1 MADDSQTKPYTGY
14 FRREIP
20 AEDPELTHV
29 GPDTRCGEYLR
40 RYWQPVAMASEV
52 KDLPVAIRILG
63 EDLVLFRDQSQK
75 LGLLHRHCA
84 HRGASLEFGIIMEC
98 GIKCCYHGWHFD
110 VDGRL
115 IDAPSEPVGS
125 PVRDKVVQG
134 AYPVREEQGLV
145 FAYLGPPD
153 KCPEFPVYD
162 TMCLDDTTNKTFSL
176 SMPANWL
183 QVYENTQDPIHV
195 LHLHALSSGI
205 QFGAA
210 SGVEQLIEYTET
222 PLGMINIQ
230 TRRVGEH
237 LWTRTTDTILPNCNQ
252 TGAIWEEA
260 ESKKVFQ
267 RVSMLRW
274 MVPIDN
280 TNTMTIGWRYS
291 NDKLDPRGQDDLS
304 IVGKESIDFMGQTA
318 GRSYEEQQRQPGDY
332 EVQVSQRPIAIHA
345 LEHRVTSDR
354 GVSKLRGLLRNRV
367 RDHSSTGAAP
377 MPSLNE
383 ENRISTYCQ
392 DTVYPVPEAED
403 EDHLMRQFGR
413 RVADTVI
420 ATDKHVIHK
429 RAELVENM
437 CADEFT

>member
-1 MADDSQTKPYTGY
+1 MSDNKSSPYAGY
-14 FRREIP
+14 FHREIP

-29 GPDTRCGEYLR
+29 GPVTPCGEYLR
-40 RYWQPVAMASEV
+40 RYWQPVAMANEV

-63 EDLVLFRDQSQK
+63 EDLVLFRDQSKQ

-84 HRGASLEFGIIMEC
+84 HRGASLEFGIVMEC

-115 IDAPSEPVGS
+115 IDAPSEPAGS
-125 PVRDKVVQG
+125 PVRNKVVQG

-153 KCPEFPVYD
+153 QCPDFPIYD
-162 TMCLDDTTNKTFSL
+162 TMCLDDTEKQTFSL

-210 SGVEQLIEYTET
+210 SGVEQMIEYTET
-222 PLGMINIQ
+222 PLGMMNIQ

-260 ESKKVFQ
+260 ENKKTFQ

-291 NDKLDPRGQDDLS
+291 NNKLDPRGQDDLS

-354 GVSKLRGLLRNRV
+354 GVAKLRGLLRDRV
-367 RDHSSTGAAP
+367 RDHTNTGAAP
-377 MPSLNE
+377 MPALNE

-392 DTVYPVPEAED
+392 DTVYPVAEATDDD
-403 EDHLMRQFGR
+403 ELRRKFGR
-413 RVADTVI
+413 RIAEQVI
-420 ATDKHVIHK
+420 ATDKHAHDK
-429 RAELVENM
+429 RIALIEKT
-437 CADEFT
+437 CSDEFT

>member
-1 MADDSQTKPYTGY
+1 MTDTESTAYSGY
-14 FRREIP
+14 HHREIP

-29 GPDTRCGEYLR
+29 GPGTVCGEYLR
-40 RYWQPVAMASEV
+40 RYWQPVAMANEV
-52 KDLPVAIRILG
+52 ADLPVPVRILG
-63 EDLVLFRDQSQK
+63 EDLVLFRDQSGK
-75 LGLLHRHCA
+75 MGLLHRHCA
-84 HRGASLEFGIIMEC
+84 HRGASLEFGIIMDC

-115 IDAPSEPVGS
+115 IDAPSEPAGS
-125 PVRDKVVQG
+125 QVRNKVVQG
-134 AYPVREEQGLV
+134 AYPVREEQGIV

-153 KCPEFPVYD
+153 KCPEFPIYD
-162 TMCLDDTTNKTFSL
+162 TMCIDGLEKKTFSL

-222 PLGMINIQ
+222 PLGMMNIQ

-237 LWTRTTDTILPNCNQ
+237 LWTRTTESILPNGNQ

-260 ESKKVFQ
+260 EGKKVFQ

-280 TNTMTIGWRYS
+280 TNTMTIGWRYNS
-291 NDKLDPRGQDDLS
+291 DKLDPRGQDDLS
-304 IVGKESIDFMGQTA
+304 IVGKETIDFMGQTA

-332 EVQVSQRPIAIHA
+332 EVQVSQRPIAVHA

-354 GVSKLRGLLRNRV
+354 GVAKLRGLLRDRV

-383 ENRISTYCQ
+383 KNNISTYTQ
-392 DTVYPVPEAED
+392 DTVYPVVESG
-403 EDHLMRQFGR
+403 DHDDQVRKFGR
-413 RVADTVI
+413 RISETVLE
-420 ATDKHVIHK
+420 TDKHGIDTRVQLI
-429 RAELVENM
+429 EEM
-437 CADEFT
+437 CKAEFT